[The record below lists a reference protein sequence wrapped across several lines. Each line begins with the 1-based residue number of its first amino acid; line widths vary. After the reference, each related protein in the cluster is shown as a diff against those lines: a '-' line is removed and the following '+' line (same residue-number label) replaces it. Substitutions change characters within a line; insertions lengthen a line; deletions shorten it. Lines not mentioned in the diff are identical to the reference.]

1 MEIPE
6 SFYRKLL
13 DSLTDGVYFVDRDR
27 RITSWNHGAERITGY
42 AADEVVGSFCWNNLL
57 RHVDCEGKELCHN
70 GCPLAA
76 TVADGADRDA
86 DVALLH
92 KGGHRVPV
100 KVRSSAIR
108 DASGE
113 IIGAVE
119 TFQDE
124 TEHHETRQRAEE
136 LRRLAFLDPLTG
148 VGNRRWAE
156 AEMASRLGEAQRHGF
171 TFGLLFV
178 DVDRFKSVN
187 DRYGHETGDAVLRLV
202 ATTLRHAAR
211 GHDFV
216 GRWGGEELVVLAAHC
231 PGATLGAVG
240 ERLRVLVESSRTP
253 TPAGPVSVTVSIGAA
268 LARAEDT
275 PETLVA
281 RADALMYRA
290 KAEGR
295 NRVVTES

>member
-42 AADEVVGSFCWNNLL
+42 AADEVVGSYCWNNLL
-57 RHVDCEGKELCHN
+57 RHVDAEGHELCQN

-76 TVADGADRDA
+76 TVSDGADRDA
-86 DVALLH
+86 EVALLH

-100 KVRSSAIR
+100 KVRSAAIR
-108 DASGE
+108 DTSGE

-156 AEMASRLGEAQRHGF
+156 AEL
-171 TFGLLFV
+171 
-178 DVDRFKSVN
+178 
-187 DRYGHETGDAVLRLV
+187 
-202 ATTLRHAAR
+202 AAR
-211 GHDFV
+211 
-216 GRWGGEELVVLAAHC
+216 L
-231 PGATLGAVG
+231 
-240 ERLRVLVESSRTP
+240 
-253 TPAGPVSVTVSIGAA
+253 
-268 LARAEDT
+268 
-275 PETLVA
+275 
-281 RADALMYRA
+281 
-290 KAEGR
+290 
-295 NRVVTES
+295 

>member
-27 RITSWNHGAERITGY
+27 RITSWNHGAQRITGY
-42 AADEVVGSFCWNNLL
+42 SGEEVVGSYCWDNLL
-57 RHVDCEGKELCHN
+57 RHVDGEGRELCHA
-70 GCPLAA
+70 GCPLAQ
-76 TVADGADRDA
+76 TVADGRDRET

-100 KVRSSAIR
+100 KVRAVAIR

-124 TEHHETRQRAEE
+124 TEHQETRQRAEE
-136 LRRLAFLDPLTG
+136 LQRLAFLDPLTG

-156 AEMASRLGEAQRHGF
+156 AELASRLREAQRHGF

-178 DVDRFKSVN
+178 DIDRFKAVN
-187 DRYGHETGDAVLRLV
+187 DRHGHETGDAVLRLV
-202 ATTLRHAAR
+202 ARTLRHAAR

-231 PGATLGAVG
+231 PGPAFGAVA
-240 ERLRVLVESSRTP
+240 ERFRVLVESSRATTP
-253 TPAGPVSVTVSIGAA
+253 SGPVSVTVSIGAA
-268 LARAEDT
+268 LARPDDT

-295 NRVVTES
+295 NRVVGET

>member
-13 DSLTDGVYFVDRDR
+13 DSLSDGVYFVDRER

-42 AADEVVGSFCWNNLL
+42 SGEEVVGSYCWDNLL
-57 RHVDCEGKELCHN
+57 RHVDGEGRELCHA
-70 GCPLAA
+70 GCPLAE
-76 TVADGADRDA
+76 TVADGQDRET

-100 KVRSSAIR
+100 KVRAVAIR

-156 AEMASRLGEAQRHGF
+156 AELASRLGEAQRHGF

-178 DVDRFKSVN
+178 DIDRFKSVN
-187 DRYGHETGDAVLRLV
+187 DRFGHETGDAVLRLV

-231 PGATLGAVG
+231 PGPTLGTVA
-240 ERLRVLVESSRTP
+240 ERLRVLVESSRAT
-253 TPAGPVSVTVSIGAA
+253 TPAGPLSVTVSIGAA
-268 LARAEDT
+268 LARPDDT
-275 PETLVA
+275 PEALVA
-281 RADALMYRA
+281 RADGLMYRA